1 MTLIE
6 CKDSRHCSGECLCKS
21 TEFDTILIQ
30 YPSCL
35 SALQTRSPAGYKVN
49 LDLPLWIES
58 WTFALVQ
65 IYLSR
70 QFDNRPVSFI
80 VVSLASEMDLY
91 VYLERGISLMQMYA
105 MEMRN
110 LHRHH
115 HPTRWWRNFRDN
127 KTLPSNDIKPEFNLL
142 QTKIKVAKYQIN
154 SQPFP
159 ASFVL
164 LLLRSKHGS
173 PN

>member
-1 MTLIE
+1 
-6 CKDSRHCSGECLCKS
+6 
-21 TEFDTILIQ
+21 
-30 YPSCL
+30 
-35 SALQTRSPAGYKVN
+35 
-49 LDLPLWIES
+49 
-58 WTFALVQ
+58 VQ

-115 HPTRWWRNFRDN
+115 HPLDDDGISATTKLFPLT
-127 KTLPSNDIKPEFNLL
+127 TLNPNLTYFKL
-142 QTKIKVAKYQIN
+142 KLKW
-154 SQPFP
+154 
-159 ASFVL
+159 
-164 LLLRSKHGS
+164 
-173 PN
+173 PNIR